1 MHAHTAPALFRRPLD
16 DADLANR
23 AVEYGMRGFVLKDH
37 DANTT
42 GRAYY
47 VAKMFPQVQPFGAIV
62 LNRSVGGL
70 NPYVAQAAIHYGARS
85 SGCRATIRNGMPIIS
100 TCPITHSSDGPRS
113 SSPGRVSPC
122 STRMASSSRRR

>member
-70 NPYVAQAAIHYGARS
+70 NPYVAQAAIHYGARIVWMPCNWAPES
-85 SGCRATIRNGMPIIS
+85 CRDPGT
-100 TCPITHSSDGPRS
+100 
-113 SSPGRVSPC
+113 PGRVG
-122 STRMASSSRRR
+122 TNRREEVHRYPRELGALPARP

>member
-70 NPYVAQAAIHYGARS
+70 NPYVAQAAIHYGAR
-85 SGCRATIRNGMPIIS
+85 IVWMPSNLS